1 MDNVPFI
8 YLGFLPVWLVATLL
22 WAWNNVRHGRHV
34 RELHRR
40 LSLLTLR
47 YPTLAYPSLPYP
59 KLTLSYPPHLP
70 HLVLSGVRAALRA
83 VHRLH
88 LPGDAAQRALPA
100 GPAAGH

>member
-59 KLTLSYPPHLP
+59 TLGLLLHRC
-70 HLVLSGVRAALRA
+70 GV
-83 VHRLH
+83 
-88 LPGDAAQRALPA
+88 
-100 GPAAGH
+100 AAGHAPLLSRGG